1 MKENFRTVQF
11 ISIIIITLFLITGC
25 SKEPVRA
32 GPKEPEK
39 YSGFMELKAGQWAES
54 MMTTDRGR
62 TKLRVELIENTPE
75 LAKYQVI
82 SGEGAAQEVAQIW
95 FDREAKQPV
104 RYVLKGDDEIHCM
117 SPARAPTTYITSDD
131 SSYPAGKEGI
141 RHAKTEVEGKEIAVA
156 IFTGDDSEVWV
167 SSQVPFGI
175 VKVEQQGKAK
185 IQLLDFGTIG
195 AKSLIS
201 REEAERCE
209 QYAQGYEAV
218 TDPVQEDAAG
228 EGEDTEDEDQTDYEA
243 YYEEEE
249 ASGDQSYEA
258 TAYEHSTSE
267 DTDFNCEDCEGMP
280 PMAMNACLAACR

>member
-1 MKENFRTVQF
+1 MKKNCRTVQF
-11 ISIIIITLFLITGC
+11 ISILMIALFLVTGC

-82 SGEGAAQEVAQIW
+82 SGEGGAQEVAQIW

-104 RYVLKGDDEIHCM
+104 KYVLKGDDGVHCM

-131 SSYPAGKEGI
+131 SSYPAGMEGV

-175 VKVEQQGKAK
+175 VKVEQDGKTK

-209 QYAQGYEAV
+209 QYGEVYEAASA
-218 TDPVQEDAAG
+218 PVREGAA
-228 EGEDTEDEDQTDYEA
+228 EEEDQTDYEE

-249 ASGDQSYEA
+249 ASGDPSYEA
-258 TAYEHSTSE
+258 VAYEHSTSE

-280 PMAMNACLAACR
+280 PMAKNACLAACR